1 MCFYI
6 PFSLISIIIPPNI
19 HCRSH
24 TSTFIATV
32 NYNNYYI
39 TCSEDHYYTVII
51 TTKLRITIFYHFPS
65 EDEVVIIV
73 NSLLS
78 IHYLCS
84 EQHLLVVKVTREIT
98 TTQ

>member
-1 MCFYI
+1 MCNF
-6 PFSLISIIIPPNI
+6 
-19 HCRSH
+19 HCRSY

-32 NYNNYYI
+32 HYNKQYI

-51 TTKLRITIFYHFPS
+51 TTKLWIATFYHFQS

-73 NSLLS
+73 TSPLS

-84 EQHLLVVKVTREIT
+84 EHHLLVDLIDLIYVLL
-98 TTQ
+98 